1 MRGAK
6 HYTRWAH
13 FTQPHARRINLERF
27 LIGLVFLLSPHS
39 YTSSMALVH
48 DRCICLRKVEYSET
62 SQILLLFSR
71 EHGMQRVI
79 AKGAHRRTKA
89 GSSKFDGGADLLDV
103 GEAVF
108 TQRLEKDLGLLTEWS
123 LREGHLSLRRNL
135 RGMYLG
141 LYAAE
146 LASLLFEEHDPHPAA
161 FDQLEMMIPEL
172 TGPRVEEVF
181 LIFQIDLL
189 RESGYLPEL
198 SGCVNCGIT
207 LNGRNPVYFS
217 PARGGVLCQNCQA
230 VEPDRLSLDV
240 RLLNMLQT
248 ILRLPK
254 ANGTIQRLPR
264 LTRHQTDPINRLLAS
279 HMQQTLSKTLRM
291 PPYILGN

>member
-1 MRGAK
+1 
-6 HYTRWAH
+6 
-13 FTQPHARRINLERF
+13 
-27 LIGLVFLLSPHS
+27 
-39 YTSSMALVH
+39 MALVH

-89 GSSKFDGGADLLDV
+89 GSSKFDGGADLLDI
-103 GEAVF
+103 GQAVF

-146 LASLLFEEHDPHPAA
+146 LASLLFEEHDPHRAL
-161 FDQLEMMIPEL
+161 FDQLELTIPEL
-172 TGPRVEEVF
+172 AGARVEEVF
-181 LIFQIDLL
+181 LTFQIDLM

-198 SGCVNCGIT
+198 SGCVNCGVAI
-207 LNGRNPVYFS
+207 NSRDAVYFS
-217 PARGGVLCQNCQA
+217 PARGGVLCKNCEG
-230 VEPDRLSLDV
+230 VEPDRLPMDV
-240 RLLNMLQT
+240 RLLGMLQT

-264 LTRHQTDPINRLLAS
+264 LTRHQTDPINRLLAR
-279 HMQQTLSKTLRM
+279 HMQQTLGKTLRM
-291 PPYILGN
+291 PPYILGAP